1 VSNTKTK
8 SSLLGRLPG
17 STAVRARTRDSK
29 TELFARVRGVAQ
41 VVEQGDVDELYVCI
55 GMDVSGRGAE
65 RKLPAKR
72 TAAMAK
78 EMGECIIDILK
89 QVRCYK
95 LCRRGKYKGIEQMVE
110 NAVIENTC

>member
-55 GMDVSGRGAE
+55 GMDVSG
-65 RKLPAKR
+65 
-72 TAAMAK
+72 
-78 EMGECIIDILK
+78 
-89 QVRCYK
+89 
-95 LCRRGKYKGIEQMVE
+95 
-110 NAVIENTC
+110 